1 VNRAL
6 RAATIGA
13 LLLSPIAL
21 SACSAGQVTQTATQ
35 ERDKVGATAEVGDIT
50 VRAAEL
56 AYPSGGRYEEGDD
69 AELHMAIVNTGTEDD
84 ALVDITGDGFDRFRV
99 TGSGTAPAG
108 ESPTG
113 GSRDDQIDLPADT
126 SVFPGENAPTLTLVG
141 LSESLTTGQ
150 AVELTLVFERAGEVT
165 LLVPVST
172 PSSDLPRGESFD
184 FHEEA
189 EGSEEHGE
197 G

>member
-21 SACSAGQVTQTATQ
+21 SACSAGQVTQTASQ
-35 ERDKVGATAEVGDIT
+35 ERDKVGATAQVGEIT

-56 AYPSGGRYEEGDD
+56 AYPNGGRYEEGDD
-69 AELHMAIVNTGTEDD
+69 AELHMAIVNAAAEADT
-84 ALVDITGDGFDRFRV
+84 LVDITGEGFDRIRI
-99 TGSGTAPAG
+99 TGSGTAAPTATPTTSAG
-108 ESPTG
+108 S
-113 GSRDDQIDLPADT
+113 DDGIVIPADT
-126 SVFPGENAPTLTLVG
+126 AVYLGENAPTVTLAG

-150 AVELTLVFERAGEVT
+150 SVEITLVFERAGEVT
-165 LLVPVST
+165 LQVPVTT
-172 PSSDLPRGESFD
+172 PSREVPRGESFD

-189 EGSEEHGE
+189 GEEHAE
-197 G
+197 